1 MGDGTLAFYTF
12 THCRRN
18 ENAVI
23 VSKSRPCEMAILER
37 QKQKAGG
44 ISATR
49 LMQ

>member
-1 MGDGTLAFYTF
+1 MGDGTHGFYTF
-12 THCRRN
+12 THCRKN
-18 ENAVI
+18 KNAGI
-23 VSKSRPCEMAILER
+23 ASKSTPCGTAIRER